1 MKKFIYFLVFI
12 LTLNLLIFA
21 LSNSFLKKKN
31 NITYQIFFYEPCYL
45 SQVFE
50 EMINSYQLKD
60 EFFHTFWRKAGSH
73 CDEYY
78 RISNYVFVF
87 KNQNS
92 KDQFLKE
99 INSIQLKKKLE
110 NIINENNLQINSLL
124 IDLQNIKVN
133 GNDKYRDYV
142 KIRFKS
148 NIERLKKEAKEI
160 NEILNAI
167 SQRHSIISVK
177 QISKV
182 KNINN
187 FNLKFS
193 IYITIHLSLLIIFF
207 LFMIRR
213 RQLGFYR

>member
-1 MKKFIYFLVFI
+1 M
-12 LTLNLLIFA
+12 
-21 LSNSFLKKKN
+21 
-31 NITYQIFFYEPCYL
+31 
-45 SQVFE
+45 
-50 EMINSYQLKD
+50 
-60 EFFHTFWRKAGSH
+60 
-73 CDEYY
+73 
-78 RISNYVFVF
+78 
-87 KNQNS
+87 
-92 KDQFLKE
+92 
-99 INSIQLKKKLE
+99 
-110 NIINENNLQINSLL
+110 

-133 GNDKYRDYV
+133 RNDKYRDYI

-160 NEILNAI
+160 NGILNAL

>member
-1 MKKFIYFLVFI
+1 MKKFIYFFAFI
-12 LTLNLLIFA
+12 LILNLIIFA

-45 SQVFE
+45 SKPFE
-50 EMINSYQLKD
+50 EMINSHQLKD

-73 CDEYY
+73 CDPYY

-99 INSIQLKKKLE
+99 INSIQFKKKLE
-110 NIINENNLQINSLL
+110 NILNEKKLYLNSSLIYLNNLNEHE
-124 IDLQNIKVN
+124 
-133 GNDKYRDYV
+133 NDKYIGDI
-142 KIRFKS
+142 KINFTSK
-148 NIERLKKEAKEI
+148 IENLKKEAKEI

-167 SQRHSIISVK
+167 SQRDSIISVK

-187 FNLKFS
+187 FNLKLS